1 MTDRIDRN
9 KAFAGKVIIV
19 TGGGSGIGEAT
30 AKLLGK
36 LGATVLVADINL
48 ANAEVVAE
56 AISTHERAAG
66 KAVARQVD
74 VADPAAL
81 ERLVAECERDFGG
94 LDGAVNN
101 AAIPGHRKPIHEYGI
116 DEWRRVIEVDLNA
129 VFYAM
134 RYEIAAMRR
143 RGGGA
148 IVNIGSIASS
158 IGIPLT
164 GPYDAAKHAV
174 LGLTR
179 TAALENAEANVR
191 INCVGPGYIETPFIM
206 SRGADVLAGYRAK
219 HPMNALGKAENIAEV
234 VAFLLSDRAAFTTG
248 SYYTADGGYTAQ

>member
-1 MTDRIDRN
+1 MTTRIDRN
-9 KAFAGKVIIV
+9 KEFAGKVVLV
-19 TGGGSGIGEAT
+19 TGAGSGIGEAT
-30 AKLLGK
+30 AKLLGS
-36 LGATVLVADINL
+36 LGATIIAADVNT
-48 ANAEVVAE
+48 ANAEKVAN
-56 AISTHERAAG
+56 AIAMHGRASAH
-66 KAVARQVD
+66 QLD
-74 VADPAAL
+74 VTDPAAIETL
-81 ERLVAECERDFGG
+81 IASCESDFGG

-101 AAIPGHRKPIHEYGI
+101 AGIPGHRKEVADYGI
-116 DEWRRVIEVDLNA
+116 DEWRRVVEVDLNA

-134 RYEIAAMRR
+134 RYEIPALRR

-174 LGLTR
+174 LGLTK
-179 TAALENAEANVR
+179 TAALENATHNIR

-206 SRGADVLAGYRAK
+206 SRGPEVLAGYRAK
-219 HPMNALGKAENIAEV
+219 HPMNKLGSAENIAEV

-248 SYYTADGGYTAQ
+248 SYYVADGGYTAQ

>member
-1 MTDRIDRN
+1 MTTRIDRN
-9 KAFAGKVIIV
+9 KEFAGRVVLV
-19 TGGGSGIGEAT
+19 TGAGSGIGEGC
-30 AKLLGK
+30 AKLLGQ
-36 LGATVLVADINL
+36 LGATVVASDIDLAKVEKVAD
-48 ANAEVVAE
+48 
-56 AISTHERAAG
+56 AIAIHG
-66 KAVARQVD
+66 KASAHKLD
-74 VADPAAL
+74 VADPAAVEQL
-81 ERLVAECERDFGG
+81 IIQIERDFGG

-101 AAIPGHRKPIHEYGI
+101 AGIAGPRVPLHEYGL
-116 DEWRRVIEVDLNA
+116 DDWRRVIEVDLNA

-134 RYEIAAMRR
+134 RYELPAMRR

-174 LGLTR
+174 LGLTK
-179 TAALENAEANVR
+179 TAALENADANIR
-191 INCVGPGYIETPFIM
+191 INCVGPGYIETPFILN
-206 SRGADVLAGYRAK
+206 RGADVLATYRAK
-219 HPMNALGKAENIAEV
+219 HPIGRLGKPEDIAEV

>member
-1 MTDRIDRN
+1 MTTRIDRN
-9 KAFAGKVIIV
+9 KEFAGRVVLV
-19 TGGGSGIGEAT
+19 TGAGSGIGEGV
-30 AKLLGK
+30 AKLLGQ
-36 LGATVLVADINL
+36 LGATVVASDIDL
-48 ANAEVVAE
+48 AKAENVAE
-56 AISTHERAAG
+56 AIAMHG
-66 KAVARQVD
+66 KATAHKLD
-74 VADPAAL
+74 VADPAAV
-81 ERLVAECERDFGG
+81 EQLVAQIERDLGG

-101 AAIPGHRKPIHEYGI
+101 AGIPGHRKPVHEYGI
-116 DEWRRVIEVDLNA
+116 EEWRRVVEVDLNA

-134 RYEIAAMRR
+134 RYELPAMRR

-174 LGLTR
+174 LGLTK
-179 TAALENAEANVR
+179 TAALENADANIR
-191 INCVGPGYIETPFIM
+191 INCVGPGYIETPFILN
-206 SRGADVLAGYRAK
+206 RGADVLATYRAK
-219 HPMNALGKAENIAEV
+219 HPIGRLGKPEDIAEV